1 MSAAAAAEA
10 HDASAS
16 LPPTGLPNEIPGEPP
31 ATDAQ
36 LAARWR
42 RLTAVSRAATTATTA
57 DALLRLTVDHAAE
70 LLGAERAVVLLV
82 DEAGVLEVRAAH
94 GVAPETV
101 ARFRADGGGPLD
113 ETLIGRLQGLLGPHD
128 AAAFLGVPLVVRG
141 GVIGLVAVRRATSAP
156 VTEDE
161 ETILSALADQMAAP
175 LEVARLDGELRRG
188 LRLAKDKALAALSH
202 DLRTP
207 LQAIVGFAQLVEEEV
222 LGPVTA
228 EQRGAL
234 ARIRMSGG
242 HLRSLQESMLE
253 FARLGDGAA
262 PPMIGRV
269 DVARVAAE
277 ALAIVGEDA
286 GARDHAFGTE
296 VAPGLAVLADADR
309 LRRVLINLLSN
320 AVRYTPAGGRVT
332 LRAAATGDARHGVA
346 VAVEDTG
353 VGIAPDQLEA
363 VFAPYYRAPGAARMA
378 AAGTGLGLAI
388 CRELVEQMG
397 GTIAAVSAVG
407 VGSTFTVALP
417 AAE

>member
-1 MSAAAAAEA
+1 MSAPAAAGGVGAGDAPASDAPASDAE
-10 HDASAS
+10 
-16 LPPTGLPNEIPGEPP
+16 
-31 ATDAQ
+31 

-42 RLTAVSRAATTATTA
+42 RLTAVSRAATTASSV
-57 DALLRLTVDHAAE
+57 DDLLHLTVEQAAE
-70 LLGAERAVVLLV
+70 LLGAERAVVLLL
-82 DEAGVLEVRAAH
+82 DDAGVLAVRAAH
-94 GVAPETV
+94 GVAPDV
-101 ARFRADGGGPLD
+101 VDRFRAAGGGPLD
-113 ETLIGRLQGLLGPHD
+113 ETLIARLQGLLGPHD

-161 ETILSALADQMAAP
+161 EAILSALADQMAAP

-262 PPMIGRV
+262 APALTRV
-269 DVARVAAE
+269 EVAPVAAE
-277 ALAIVGEDA
+277 ALAIVGEDG
-286 GARDHAFGTE
+286 GARHHTLRAD
-296 VAPGLAVLADADR
+296 VAPDLAVRADVDR

-320 AVRYTPAGGRVT
+320 AVRYTPAGGHVT
-332 LRAAATGDARHGVA
+332 VRAARAGGTRGTVA

-353 VGIAPDQLEA
+353 VGIAPELLDA
-363 VFAPYYRAPGAARMA
+363 VFAPYYRAPMA
-378 AAGTGLGLAI
+378 AHMAATGAGLGLAI

-397 GTIAAVSAVG
+397 GTIRVESAVG

>member
-1 MSAAAAAEA
+1 VSAPAAGPRAAGPPAAGAPAARAAASDAE
-10 HDASAS
+10 
-16 LPPTGLPNEIPGEPP
+16 
-31 ATDAQ
+31 

-57 DALLRLTVDHAAE
+57 DDLLRLTVEQAAD
-70 LLGAERAVVLLV
+70 LLDAERAVVLLLN
-82 DEAGVLEVRAAH
+82 DDGVLDVRAAH
-94 GVAPETV
+94 GVAPELV
-101 ARFRADGGGPLD
+101 ERFRTAGGGPLD
-113 ETLIGRLQGLLGPHD
+113 ETLIARLQGLLGPHD

-141 GVIGLVAVRRATSAP
+141 GVIGLVAVCRATSAL

-161 ETILSALADQMAAP
+161 EAMLSALADQMAAP

-262 PPMIGRV
+262 APALGPV
-269 DVARVAAE
+269 DVARVAAD
-277 ALAIVGEDA
+277 ALAIVSEDA
-286 GARDHAFGTE
+286 RAHALGAQ
-296 VAPGLAVLADADR
+296 VAPGLVALADADR
-309 LRRVLINLLSN
+309 LRRVLINLLGN

-332 LRAAATGDARHGVA
+332 VRAARTGDARRPVA

-353 VGIAPDQLEA
+353 VGIAADQLEA
-363 VFAPYYRAPGAARMA
+363 VFEPYYRLPGAARMA
-378 AAGTGLGLAI
+378 AGGAGLGLAI

-397 GTIAAVSAVG
+397 GTIVVASAEG
-407 VGSTFTVALP
+407 AGSTFTVLLP
-417 AAE
+417 GV